1 MQVVLK
7 HSVPLEQVHPVAIL
21 GGMPQEPVEHTPAE
35 QAYPLPRIE
44 QSVEEPQGTQRLP
57 VQRPLLQSEFIE
69 QVKPSANGGIPDVMQ
84 VPALHS

>member
-1 MQVVLK
+1 MQSSPIEHVQPRAMSGDMAHAAVVQAPA
-7 HSVPLEQVHPVAIL
+7 VQV
-21 GGMPQEPVEHTPAE
+21 
-35 QAYPLPRIE
+35 YPLPRTE
-44 QSVEEPQGTQRLP
+44 QSVGALQGAQMLP